1 MPEALPVMKNETY
14 DVVFTDLTQEGAA
27 VAKVDGYT
35 LFVPD
40 GLPGEHAR
48 IQVVKT
54 NKDYGYAKILERTET
69 SPDRVAPPCPIFD
82 TCGGCTIQHLAPDAQ
97 LAFKRD
103 IVRHAL
109 TRIGGLD
116 ATDTAPTL
124 GMTDPW
130 DYRNKIQVP
139 VALQNGAFAFGFYRK
154 RSHAIVPMEHCP
166 ITDPLID
173 AIVQTARQIAE
184 EKGIQPYDEQRHRGS
199 LRHIMARIGKQTGE
213 VMVVFVTKTDD
224 LPFRKA
230 FIDGLTSRYPQI
242 KSIVHNVNNRRTNA
256 ILGKESRT
264 IWGRDAI
271 YDKIGGIT
279 FAISAH
285 SFYQVNPSQTE
296 VLYKKALEFAALTG
310 KETVIDAYCGIGT
323 ISLFLAKAAK
333 HVYGVEIVPEAIAD
347 ARQNAERNGITNA
360 SFEAGKAEEVI
371 PAWRAQGIAPDV
383 IVVDPPRKGC
393 DAALLDTMRAM
404 QPQRIVY
411 VSCNPATLARDLK
424 TLTAD
429 GLYQV
434 KKIQPVDMFPQTTH
448 VETVVLMSRKDK

>member
-1 MPEALPVMKNETY
+1 MTEALPVMKNETY

-35 LFVPD
+35 LFVPG
-40 GLPGEHAR
+40 GLPGESAR
-48 IQVVKT
+48 IQIVKT
-54 NKDYGYAKILERTET
+54 TKDYGYAKILERTEM

-82 TCGGCTIQHLAPDAQ
+82 TCGGCTIQHLSASAQ
-97 LAFKRD
+97 LAFKRG
-103 IVRHAL
+103 VVQNAL

-116 ATDTAPTL
+116 ASATGPTL
-124 GMTDPW
+124 GMSDPW
-130 DYRNKIQVP
+130 AYRNKIQVP
-139 VALQNGAFAFGFYRK
+139 VALQDGRLAFGFYRQ
-154 RSHAIVPMEHCP
+154 RSHAIVPMTHCP

-173 AIVQTARQIAE
+173 AIVQAARQIAE
-184 EKGIQPYDEQRHRGS
+184 DNGIQPYDEQRHRGS
-199 LRHIMARIGKQTGE
+199 LRHIMARVGKTSGE

-242 KSIVHNVNNRRTNA
+242 KSIVHNVNSRRTNA
-256 ILGKESRT
+256 ILGKKSRT

-271 YDKIGGIT
+271 YDQIGGIT

-310 KETVIDAYCGIGT
+310 SETVIDAYCGIGT
-323 ISLFLAKAAK
+323 ISLFLAKQAR

-347 ARQNAERNGITNA
+347 AKANAARNHITNA
-360 SFEAGKAEEVI
+360 TFEAGKAEDVI
-371 PAWRAQGIAPDV
+371 PAWRASGITADV

-393 DAALLDTMRAM
+393 DAALLETMRAM

-434 KKIQPVDMFPQTTH
+434 TKIQPVDMFPQTTH
-448 VETVVLMSRKDK
+448 VECVVLMSRVEK